1 MKLQVDLDGEVFT
14 LEFHTEDQSAMEYRM
29 IGAFHGAGK
38 ATVEAVM
45 PGVFSVLIGHK
56 SFTVAVARNGSEL
69 ELWSGGRRRVLAL
82 ADSRDRNAS
91 AKKVSAAGPVE
102 IRTQMPGRVIKL
114 LVKPGTAVAAGQ
126 PVIIVEAMKMQ
137 NEMKSPKAGSVV
149 KIHAAEGITV
159 AAGETLL
166 VIE

>member
-14 LEFHTEDQSAMEYRM
+14 LEFHKENQSAMEYTLT
-29 IGAFHGAGK
+29 GAFHAAGE
-38 ATVEAVM
+38 ASVEPVM
-45 PGVFSVLIGHK
+45 PGVFSVLIGRN
-56 SFTVAVARNGSEL
+56 SFTVAVARNGSEW
-69 ELWSGGRRRVLAL
+69 EVWSGGHRRVLGL
-82 ADSRDRNAS
+82 ADSRDRSAI

-114 LVKPGTAVAAGQ
+114 LVKSGAAVTAGQ

-149 KIHAAEGITV
+149 KIHAAEGSTV